1 MGKKALTFLSIYS
14 APELSITKNIKKS
27 YDKLD
32 EELYAKIMDLWSMG
46 CVAYEILEGKN
57 IYEVISNKLTR
68 KYGSLNKYN
77 IRNISYE
84 NWYTLKGIEIIKTCL
99 LTQTLD
105 PRYRTEF
112 ILKILDKLF
121 GLKTPIVE
129 DIRLYCK
136 EMFGVELTEDMM
148 QFIVDEFTKEVNKY
162 GLSLEM
168 MPLIQQRILTYS
180 SLPPS
185 YLYTLYNLSTD
196 DTVIRMIKDLRM
208 NIPAEFNQY
217 LLDNSPDHP
226 EDDL

>member
-1 MGKKALTFLSIYS
+1 
-14 APELSITKNIKKS
+14 
-27 YDKLD
+27 
-32 EELYAKIMDLWSMG
+32 MDLI
-46 CVAYEILEGKN
+46 ILNDG
-57 IYEVISNKLTR
+57 IYHLIPVTKKLLEV
-68 KYGSLNKYN
+68 SLL
-77 IRNISYE
+77 
-84 NWYTLKGIEIIKTCL
+84 YT
-99 LTQTLD
+99 Q
-105 PRYRTEF
+105 
-112 ILKILDKLF
+112 
-121 GLKTPIVE
+121 
-129 DIRLYCK
+129 
-136 EMFGVELTEDMM
+136 
-148 QFIVDEFTKEVNKY
+148 KEVNKY